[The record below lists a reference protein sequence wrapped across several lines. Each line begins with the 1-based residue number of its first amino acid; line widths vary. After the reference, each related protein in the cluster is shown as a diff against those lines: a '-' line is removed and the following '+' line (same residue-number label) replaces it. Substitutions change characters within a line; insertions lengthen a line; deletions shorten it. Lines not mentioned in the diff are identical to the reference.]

1 MKKTLLLLAGWSLA
15 LSAVAGVKI
24 EHWQASTGARV
35 YYVASQDLPILDVQV
50 DFPAGSAADPA
61 DKPGV
66 ASMTQGVLTLGA
78 GGLDENAIAERLA
91 DLGAR
96 LGGGADLDRASLSL
110 RTLSDA
116 DKRGPALKIMAD
128 VLRAPDFPV
137 SVVEREK
144 SRAIAGLKDAMT
156 RPDTLAGQAFSRALY
171 GAHPY
176 GLVTTP
182 ESLAAITRDDLVA
195 FHRARYRA
203 DLASVTIV
211 GDVTRKEAAAIA
223 EQLTRGLPGKGRD
236 AKGVLAALPSVTLPA
251 GGEVRVPHPA
261 AQAHIMIGMPALKRG
276 DPDFFALSVGNY
288 VLGGGGF
295 VSRLTKEVRE
305 KRGFA
310 YSVYSYFMPA
320 RELGA
325 FQIGLQTKRE
335 QAGEAVQVVR
345 DTLSRF
351 LADGPTEDELKA
363 AKANLVGGF
372 PLRIDSNRKI
382 LENVAVIGFYGL
394 PLSWLDDYQSRVAAV
409 TAADVRAAFARRV
422 QPDRLVTV
430 IAGPA
435 S

>member
-1 MKKTLLLLAGWSLA
+1 MKKLLLLLAGWLLA

-35 YYVASQDLPILDVQV
+35 YFVASRGLPIVDVQV
-50 DFPAGSAADPA
+50 DFPAGASADPA

-66 ASMTQGVLTLGA
+66 ASMTQGALSLGA

-96 LGGGADLDRASLSL
+96 LGGSADLDRASLSL

-116 DKRGPALKIMAD
+116 DKRGPALKILAD

-137 SVVEREK
+137 AVVEREK
-144 SRAIAGLKDAMT
+144 RRAIAGLKDAMT

-171 GAHPY
+171 GSHPY

-182 ESLAAITRDDLVA
+182 ESLATITRDDLLA

-223 EQLTRGLPGKGRD
+223 EQLTRGLP
-236 AKGVLAALPSVTLPA
+236 AKGPAVTLPAVSLPA

-261 AQAHIMIGMPALKRG
+261 AQAHVLIGLPALKRG

-310 YSVYSYFMPA
+310 YSVYSYFIPA

-345 DTLSRF
+345 DTLARF
-351 LADGPTEDELKA
+351 LAEGPTAEELKA

-372 PLRIDSNRKI
+372 PLRLDSNRKI
-382 LENVAVIGFYGL
+382 LENVALIGFFGL
-394 PLSWLDDYQSRVAAV
+394 PLTWLDDYQARVAAV
-409 TAADVRAAFARRV
+409 TAADIRAAFARRV
-422 QPDRLVTV
+422 LADRLVTV